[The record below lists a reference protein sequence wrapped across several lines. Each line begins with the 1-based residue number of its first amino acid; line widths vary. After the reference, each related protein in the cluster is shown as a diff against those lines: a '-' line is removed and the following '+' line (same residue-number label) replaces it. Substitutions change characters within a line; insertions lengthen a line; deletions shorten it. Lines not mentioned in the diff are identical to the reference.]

1 MKNWMKLSMLA
12 AVLALFGLMA
22 LGTPAFAQGP
32 VQTPPAGAQGTAP
45 GYGMGG
51 VGLGMGGPQNSLV
64 AIAAKVLG
72 LSQADLVAELN
83 KGQTIA
89 EVAKAKNISTD
100 KIVAEFLAQHKATLD
115 AAVKAGRITQAQAD
129 AQLDTIKTNV
139 TTQLTSKWEPRG
151 YGRGMG
157 RGQGMGA
164 GFVDADKDGICD
176 LYQTNG
182 QTGQTQP
189 MGRGRWNR

>member
-1 MKNWMKLSMLA
+1 MKNWMKLTTLA
-12 AVLALFGLMA
+12 AVLALFGLFA
-22 LGTPAFAQGP
+22 FGAPAFAQGP
-32 VQTPPAGAQGTAP
+32 VQTPPAGAQGSAP
-45 GYGMGG
+45 GYGMG
-51 VGLGMGGPQNSLV
+51 MGGPQYSLV

-83 KGQTIA
+83 AGKTIA
-89 EVAKAKNISTD
+89 DVAKAKGISTD

-129 AQLDTIKTNV
+129 EYLKTAEANV
-139 TTQLTSKWEPRG
+139 KTQLTSKWEPRG

-176 LYQTNG
+176 LYDSNG
-182 QTGQTQP
+182 TTGQPAQP